1 MNFFIK
7 IYDRLS
13 FFLGKT
19 KPLIKNLF
27 SYFFIRIYLVVLII
41 LNLFFWI
48 VVIIMRHYLNQDIAI
63 LHYNVDF
70 GIDLIGNKNY
80 LFLIPV
86 FSLFFI
92 ILNQIILIKFL
103 KNENFK
109 FWAHFLSAFL
119 TLFNI
124 FLILILFSIY
134 SINF

>member
-70 GIDLIGNKNY
+70 GINFESNNINK
-80 LFLIPV
+80 V
-86 FSLFFI
+86 F
-92 ILNQIILIKFL
+92 K
-103 KNENFK
+103 K
-109 FWAHFLSAFL
+109 
-119 TLFNI
+119 
-124 FLILILFSIY
+124 
-134 SINF
+134 